1 MNHGPHGIQQERR
14 LFEIGEETAGS
25 TGQRGKGKGKTSEQ
39 KERDRLRKIEL
50 RKLQKDGEHVRQIKD
65 APAWFP
71 CSCCMAAIGIGSHSA
86 GKLIGVSNTS
96 VSRQWRDRG
105 IKAQKPTVAGWYMAA
120 KVARA
125 AQKEADEAPLKAYKE
140 AAMDEIRMHG
150 SQKVFPDWGYEWT
163 KQKAKES
170 SSLKYSAMTDQEK
183 KEFNRLVFLKRK
195 ARHAIDEKARIRH
208 YNQIKKWSR
217 DNPDRARA
225 FIKKSVK
232 KRKLI
237 DPGFRAQC
245 NLRNRFK
252 EIMGVVL
259 DPTRKWNSAL
269 IGCDTRQLASHLEA
283 KFKQGMSWENY
294 GTHWHVDHIVPVS
307 KFDHNIPAHVRQCW
321 HYANLQPL
329 EASVNL
335 AKSDRILIDTQ
346 LSLTI

>member
-25 TGQRGKGKGKTSEQ
+25 TGQRGKGKGKTPEQ
-39 KERDRLRKIEL
+39 KERDRLRKIEY
-50 RKLQKDGEHVRQIKD
+50 RKENRGMIRAYNVAKHAARQPDIE
-65 APAWFP
+65 A
-71 CSCCMAAIGIGSHSA
+71 
-86 GKLIGVSNTS
+86 
-96 VSRQWRDRG
+96 R
-105 IKAQKPTVAGWYMAA
+105 KA
-120 KVARA
+120 ARA
-125 AQKEADEAPLKAYKE
+125 EQKRQQELWAQYQRAC
-140 AAMDEIRMHG
+140 MDEIRQHRNR
-150 SQKVFPDWGYEWT
+150 KVFPDWGYEWT
-163 KQKAKES
+163 KEKAKANSIRRYE
-170 SSLKYSAMTDQEK
+170 AMTQQEK
-183 KEFNRLVFLKRK
+183 DEFNKLCWKNRLKRWD
-195 ARHAIDEKARIRH
+195 ADPS
-208 YNQIKKWSR
+208 IKKADREKVDAWKQK
-217 DNPDRARA
+217 NPDKNREHIRTC
-225 FIKKSVK
+225 VR

-237 DPGFRAQC
+237 DPGYRAQC

-307 KFDHNIPAHVRQCW
+307 KFDHNIPAHIRQCW
-321 HYANLQPL
+321 HYTNLRPL